1 MALSSALHA
10 RLRIPVVAAPMF
22 LASGPDLVV
31 ECCRAGIV
39 GTFPALNL
47 RTTEH
52 FDQWLAD
59 INTAL
64 ADESAWRTDEVTPQS
79 PAPFGVNLIVHKTNR
94 RLTEDLEVI
103 VKHQVPIVFT
113 SLGAAQEVVEAI
125 HSYGGLV
132 FHDVTNAKFA
142 GKAAAAGVDG
152 LVLVA
157 SGAGGHAGSTNP
169 FALVSEVRR
178 VWDGPLAL
186 AGGLTSGAD
195 VLAAQA
201 LGADLAYLGT
211 RFLATDEAM
220 VSDDYKQMLVQA
232 EPSDIIYTPSIS
244 TIPASFLRQ
253 SIAAAGLDPDRLA
266 APERVDLEHLTNPHD
281 SGSTP
286 QDVPKAWRDIW
297 SAGQGVAGIDEVLPA
312 AQVVDRLAHEYF
324 EAISALDE
332 TAYSGARR

>member
-1 MALSSALHA
+1 
-10 RLRIPVVAAPMF
+10 MF

-31 ECCRAGIV
+31 ACCRSGIV

-47 RTTEH
+47 RTTEE
-52 FDQWLAD
+52 FDHWLTQ
-59 INTAL
+59 IGSAL
-64 ADESAWRTDEVTPQS
+64 ADEGARRTIDGALQE

-113 SLGAAQEVVEAI
+113 SLGAAEDVVEAI

-142 GKAAAAGVDG
+142 SKAAAAGVDG

-169 FALVSEVRR
+169 FALVSEVRQ

-211 RFLATDEAM
+211 RFLATQEAM
-220 VSDDYKQMLVQA
+220 VSDEYKDMLVEAQ
-232 EPSDIIYTPSIS
+232 PSDIIYTPSIS

-266 APERVDLEHLTNPHD
+266 APERVDLEHLTNPHTE
-281 SGSTP
+281 SASNG
-286 QDVPKAWRDIW
+286 QVAKAWRDIW

-312 AQVVDRLAHEYF
+312 AELVDQLAAEYF
-324 EAISALDE
+324 AAAAALDN
-332 TAYSGARR
+332 TVYRGAR